1 MSDSAQTCSST
12 AQTLWR
18 QAQRVLA
25 SDAPCPSPCMSV
37 CRMSA
42 ETKLCEGCLR
52 DIDEL
57 RAWGQAADTYKR
69 DVWRRIQTRLRNLY
83 PQVFSASR

>member
-1 MSDSAQTCSST
+1 MSESDSTCSTT
-12 AQTLWR
+12 AHTLWR

-25 SDAPCPSPCMSV
+25 SDVPCPSPCVSV

-57 RAWGQAADTYKR
+57 RAWGKADDDYKR
-69 DVWRRIQTRLRNLY
+69 EVWGRIQDRLRSAH
-83 PQVFSASR
+83 PQGWI

>member
-1 MSDSAQTCSST
+1 MSDLDSDSSPLST
-12 AQTLWR
+12 AQSLWR

-42 ETKLCEGCLR
+42 ETQLCEGCLR
-52 DIDEL
+52 DIHEL
-57 RAWGQAADTYKR
+57 RAWGQATDEYKR
-69 DVWRRIQTRLRNLY
+69 GVWQRIQGRLRSAY
-83 PQVFSASR
+83 PRVFA